1 MKAVCED
8 DNDDKKR
15 RFFADSVSAPAV
27 EKSDLSPPNRRR
39 RIPPPPPLLDFHD
52 GPTFGHG
59 TLPGLQ
65 PEHDEAVQNLTE
77 PLPGKKKRQENIV
90 LQVNLRHH
98 QSPSFKFRFRFF
110 GPRKLRQTQPSVK
123 HIWLKCQLN

>member
-8 DNDDKKR
+8 DNKKR
-15 RFFADSVSAPAV
+15 RFFAYSVSAPAV
-27 EKSDLSPPNRRR
+27 EKSDLSPPNPNRRR

-59 TLPGLQ
+59 ILPRLQ

-110 GPRKLRQTQPSVK
+110 A
-123 HIWLKCQLN
+123 LKSCVRHSRL